1 MTENMK
7 SKILTVFCAGILAL
21 SGGMQSA
28 KAQTSSWFNDKDLN
42 IDRGLLLSRTL
53 G

>member
-21 SGGMQSA
+21 SGECSLQ
-28 KAQTSSWFNDKDLN
+28 KHK
-42 IDRGLLLSRTL
+42 LLLGSMIRI
-53 G
+53 